1 MVNKK
6 TSPVKNNI
14 PFYVKHKYWV
24 FAGIFLVLYYVLFAH
39 NKVDLDDFTAK
50 DLEIKTIDTKEDFED
65 IVVKNLYDKIVE
77 SCEKSNN
84 NNYRYYGGVDIMPM
98 EERRS
103 NRVNFWAS
111 SMKAELK
118 WSADMWSVGWFW
130 IFWSSKSADYA
141 TSVAEVPATESI
153 AQEATAT
160 APSMDIDWGLQT
172 INQKSDKLSFSQTNI
187 QKLDVD
193 EWDILKQTKDYI
205 FYFSKNINRI
215 YIIKSPLDWEV
226 LNINKAE
233 IVYEIPIPSNLT
245 LNPEL
250 FINDNKLVYIA
261 SKTAYN
267 NHNTIVWIYDISNLA
282 NKDVKLHKIFETK
295 WEYFKSRLVNNKL
308 YLISDYSISPFASK
322 YCNILNNKDNSS
334 SLGEFLSFFT
344 GIKIKWFWLNKELF
358 DELKTELES
367 YSYKFNSDD
376 LNANWNISELSKF
389 KLFYTNKDLKES
401 IENLNFNVV
410 STIDIENKEISDSQT
425 LFFGNLKNGEIHMT
439 LDNLYLV
446 NSYYKPEKWKC
457 DYIDICYK
465 EFASNNFT
473 SVSKIS
479 YSWSDLK
486 YESTGIVPWKPLNQ
500 YSMDEDEWYFRIFT
514 SAWFGERDASLY
526 VFDKKLKII
535 GQIENIKPWE
545 EFKSARFIG
554 DKAFL
559 VTFRQIDPLFV
570 IDLHIPSEPKII
582 WELEIPWYSTY
593 LHPYGKVWNKDYLI
607 WLWKQNNN
615 VKVDLYEINYD
626 IKNIWGNVQLTQKQ
640 SYTYDWSR
648 SETPAETNPRTF
660 VWDDTLKTLY
670 LPIEIN
676 YNRCYWYECN
686 ETSFYWLKSLKI
698 DIEKWISEVDSYWV
712 KWNYINDSRVGY
724 YKTKDDKALFFV
736 NANMIFYFKKFV
748 GEVSLK
754 FN

>member
-24 FAGIFLVLYYVLFAH
+24 FAGIFLVLYYVFFAH

-98 EERRS
+98 EERWS